1 MPVTDSP
8 LRYPGGKSQL
18 TPFVVELLRTNE
30 LFDCTYVEPFA
41 GGAGIAWTL
50 LLSGYVS
57 EVWINDFDPAIFAF
71 WHAVLNETDA
81 LCERIERMP
90 VNIEEWHRQ
99 RAVQAQSAPSLLDLG
114 YSTFFLNRT
123 NRSGI
128 LKGGVIG
135 GLRQDGNYL
144 VDCRFNKRDL
154 IAKIRRIALYRDQ
167 VTLTRLDAEQFI
179 RRKFKSLSAHALVNV
194 DPPYYRRGPELYCS
208 FYKHDDHATLAAA
221 VRGIK
226 QPWML
231 TYDDTPE
238 IRAMYGGLPAH
249 SKELLYSAQVKR
261 AAVELLVLSPAL
273 QWPTQPEQRVR
284 RTASLKAAEPA
295 GLFAASEQVVI

>member
-18 TPFVVELLRTNE
+18 TPFVVEVLRTNN

-57 EVWINDFDPAIFAF
+57 EVWINDFDPAIHAF
-71 WHAVLNETDA
+71 WHAVLNNTDE
-81 LCERIERMP
+81 LCDRIEQTP
-90 VNIEEWHRQ
+90 VTIEEWHRQ
-99 RAVQAQSAPSLLDLG
+99 RAIQAKSTTSQLDLG

-135 GLRQDGNYL
+135 GLQQTGVYL
-144 VDCRFNKRDL
+144 IGCRFNKIDL
-154 IAKIRRIALYRDQ
+154 VAKIRRIAMYRDQ
-167 VTLTRLDAEQFI
+167 VRLTRMDAEQFI
-179 RRKFKSLSAHALVNV
+179 KREFKKLSPHALVNV

-208 FYKHDDHATLAAA
+208 FYVHQDHAMLADA

-238 IRAMYGGLPAH
+238 IRLMYEGLPTH
-249 SKELLYSAQVKR
+249 SKELTYSAQVKR
-261 AAVELLVLSPAL
+261 SAVELLVLSPEL
-273 QWPTQPEQRVR
+273 RWPTQPEQRIR
-284 RTASLKAAEPA
+284 RAAA
-295 GLFAASEQVVI
+295 LQAA

>member
-18 TPFVVELLRTNE
+18 TPFVVELLRTNN

-57 EVWINDFDPAIFAF
+57 EVWINDFDPAIHAF
-71 WHAVLNETDA
+71 WHAVLNNTDA
-81 LCERIERMP
+81 LCDRIEQTP
-90 VNIEEWHRQ
+90 VTIEEWHRQ
-99 RAVQAQSAPSLLDLG
+99 RAVQTQTPTSLLDLG

-135 GLRQDGNYL
+135 GVQQTGNYL
-144 VDCRFNKRDL
+144 IDCRFNKCDL
-154 IAKIRRIALYRDQ
+154 VAKIRRIAIYRDQ
-167 VTLTRLDAEQFI
+167 VRLTRMDAEQLLH
-179 RRKFKSLSAHALVNV
+179 REFKKLSPHALVNV

-208 FYKHDDHATLAAA
+208 FYEHQDHAMLADA

-238 IRAMYGGLPAH
+238 IRLMYEGLPTH
-249 SKELLYSAQVKR
+249 SKELMYSAQVKR
-261 AAVELLVLSPAL
+261 SAVELLVLSPSL
-273 QWPTQPEQRVR
+273 QWPTQPEQRIR
-284 RTASLKAAEPA
+284 RAAA
-295 GLFAASEQVVI
+295 LQGA

>member
-18 TPFVVELLRTNE
+18 TPFVVELLRTNN

-57 EVWINDFDPAIFAF
+57 EVWINDFDPAVHAF
-71 WHAVLNETDA
+71 WDAVLNNTDA
-81 LCERIERMP
+81 LCDRIEQTP
-90 VNIEEWHRQ
+90 VTIEEWHRQ
-99 RAVQAQSAPSLLDLG
+99 REIQTQISPALLDLG

-135 GLRQDGNYL
+135 GQQQSGDYL
-144 VDCRFNKRDL
+144 IDCRFNKRDL
-154 IAKIRRIALYRDQ
+154 VAKIRRIAMYRDQ
-167 VTLTRLDAEQFI
+167 VRLTRMDAEQFI
-179 RRKFKSLSAHALVNV
+179 KREFKKLSPHALVNV

-208 FYKHDDHATLAAA
+208 FYVHQDHAMLADA

-238 IRAMYGGLPAH
+238 IRLMYEGLPTH
-249 SKELLYSAQVKR
+249 SKELTYSAQVKR
-261 AAVELLVLSPAL
+261 SAVELLVLSPEL
-273 QWPTQPEQRVR
+273 RWPTQPEQRIR
-284 RTASLKAAEPA
+284 RAAA
-295 GLFAASEQVVI
+295 LQAA

>member
-18 TPFVVELLRTNE
+18 TPFVVEVLRTNN

-57 EVWINDFDPAIFAF
+57 EVWINDFDPAIHAF
-71 WHAVLNETDA
+71 WHAVLNNTDE
-81 LCERIERMP
+81 LCDRIEQTP
-90 VNIEEWHRQ
+90 VTIEEWHRQ
-99 RAVQAQSAPSLLDLG
+99 RAIQAKSTTSQLDLG

-135 GLRQDGNYL
+135 GLQQTGDYL
-144 VDCRFNKRDL
+144 IGCRFNKIDL
-154 IAKIRRIALYRDQ
+154 VAKIRRIAMYRDQ
-167 VTLTRLDAEQFI
+167 VRLTRMDAEQFI
-179 RRKFKSLSAHALVNV
+179 KREFKKLSRHALVNV

-208 FYKHDDHATLAAA
+208 FYVHQDHAMLADA

-238 IRAMYGGLPAH
+238 IRLMYEGLPTH
-249 SKELLYSAQVKR
+249 SNELTYSAQVKR
-261 AAVELLVLSPAL
+261 SAVELLVLSPEL
-273 QWPTQPEQRVR
+273 RWPTQPEQRIR
-284 RTASLKAAEPA
+284 RAAA
-295 GLFAASEQVVI
+295 LQAA

>member
-18 TPFVVELLRTNE
+18 TPFVVELLRTNN

-57 EVWINDFDPAIFAF
+57 EVWINDFDPAIHAF
-71 WHAVLNETDA
+71 WHAVLNNTDA
-81 LCERIERMP
+81 LCDRIEKIP
-90 VNIEEWHRQ
+90 VSIEEWHRQ
-99 RAVQAQSAPSLLDLG
+99 RAVQTETAPSLLDLG

-135 GLRQDGNYL
+135 GKQQTGDYL
-144 VDCRFNKRDL
+144 IDCRFNKRDL
-154 IAKIRRIALYRDQ
+154 IAKIRRIAIYRDQ
-167 VTLTRLDAEQFI
+167 IKLTRMDAEQFI
-179 RRKFKSLSAHALVNV
+179 RSEFKKLSPHALANI
-194 DPPYYRRGPELYCS
+194 DPPYYCRGPELYCS
-208 FYKHDDHATLAAA
+208 FYEHQDHVMLANA
-221 VRGIK
+221 VRRIK

-238 IRAMYGGLPAH
+238 IRLMYEGLPTH

-261 AAVELLVLSPAL
+261 SAVELMVLSPAL
-273 QWPTQPEQRVR
+273 QWPTQDEQRIR
-284 RTASLKAAEPA
+284 RVASL
-295 GLFAASEQVVI
+295 SVT

>member
-18 TPFVVELLRTNE
+18 TPFVVELLRTNN

-57 EVWINDFDPAIFAF
+57 EVWINDFDPAIHAF
-71 WHAVLNETDA
+71 WHAVLNNTDA
-81 LCERIERMP
+81 LCDRIEQTP
-90 VNIEEWHRQ
+90 VTIEEWHRQ
-99 RAVQAQSAPSLLDLG
+99 RAVRTQTATSLLDLG

-135 GLRQDGNYL
+135 GLQQTGNYL
-144 VDCRFNKRDL
+144 IGCRFNKFDL
-154 IAKIRRIALYRDQ
+154 VAKIRRIAIYRDQ
-167 VTLTRLDAEQFI
+167 VRLTRMDAEQLI
-179 RRKFKSLSAHALVNV
+179 HREFKKLSPHALVNV

-208 FYKHDDHATLAAA
+208 FYEHQDHAMLADA

-238 IRAMYGGLPAH
+238 IRLMYEGLPTH
-249 SKELLYSAQVKR
+249 SKELMYSAQVKR
-261 AAVELLVLSPAL
+261 SAVELLVLSPAL
-273 QWPTQPEQRVR
+273 QWPTQPEQRIR
-284 RTASLKAAEPA
+284 RAAA
-295 GLFAASEQVVI
+295 LQAA